1 MIRYFRWA
9 VRPYVARQH
18 KRRINDRKSKE
29 SFTAFAEQPNVGR
42 SVRRAGGVLRDQFVL
57 VSTGNADRFRPWR
70 STWDF
75 DLLVVVGDD
84 TE

>member
-29 SFTAFAEQPNVGR
+29 NPAAFAEQPNVGGR
-42 SVRRAGGVLRDQFVL
+42 VRRVGGVLRDQFVL
-57 VSTGNADRFRPWR
+57 VSIGDADRLRPWR
-70 STWDF
+70 SAWDF